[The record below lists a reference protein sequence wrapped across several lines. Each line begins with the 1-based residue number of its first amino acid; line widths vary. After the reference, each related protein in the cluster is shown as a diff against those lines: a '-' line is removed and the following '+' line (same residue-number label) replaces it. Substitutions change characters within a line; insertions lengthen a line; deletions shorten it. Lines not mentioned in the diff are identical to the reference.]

1 MTKSELIAKIQKYEW
16 NDIEFKKAQRGVS
29 EDAYKTVS
37 AYANTAGGYLVFG
50 VQDSNGQ
57 LTIVGVIEV
66 DKVLNDFLSALRT
79 GDKLNRIIC
88 VNEEAIEY
96 EDKTLLM
103 FYVPESP
110 KNEKPVYL
118 RGDIRQSYIRRGA
131 SDEQCTR
138 EEIERFLRDSAQEP
152 YDSVT
157 VDIRADT
164 FFDEETVN
172 WYREIF
178 QRRNPEHHSSD
189 SHPDFLLNWNFVVEQ
204 REMLKPTRAG
214 VLLFGKGRYVRQIL
228 PRPVLD
234 YQRIDTRFESWSAD
248 KRWHDRVVFEENIF
262 QTWRGL
268 VAKYMR
274 IAEHP
279 FSIDPAT
286 LRRNDD
292 PPDYVSF
299 REAAINLLMH
309 QDYGDY
315 GRKPVIQ
322 FFTDCTIF
330 WNPGDAFAT
339 EAELFDPTQKEVR
352 NPAIVNALRRIGLS
366 DQAGTGI
373 RLISRN
379 WQQLGNVPPVITNNK
394 AKKTFELL
402 LKKEQLLSEDQIL
415 FQSSIGVHLSEEEAS
430 VFAFA
435 CREGKISLTNIK
447 AITGK
452 TNRECRQLA
461 ERLQTQGL
469 VKAIDDE
476 HFELAEHLQARFRAT
491 EQDTANMS
499 TPQSEQVEPE
509 MINLSSHQS
518 EQVLTVTDEHYK
530 ILVLCD
536 VPRALKELRETAG
549 FGSRGYFKAN
559 IIDPLLKLG
568 LLQMTVPDKPRSSK
582 QKYRLTENGLRLV
595 SLRKKTRE

>member
-1 MTKSELIAKIQKYEW
+1 MTKDELIAKIRKYEW

-37 AYANTAGGYLVFG
+37 AYANTAGGHLVFG

-57 LTIVGVIEV
+57 LAIVGVIEV

-88 VNEEAIEY
+88 VNEDVMEY
-96 EDKTLLM
+96 EDKTLLT

-110 KNEKPVYL
+110 RNEKPVYL

-131 SDEQCTR
+131 GDEQCTR
-138 EEIERFLRDSAQEP
+138 EEIQRFLRDSDQES
-152 YDSVT
+152 YDNVT

-164 FFDEETVN
+164 FFDEETVS

-178 QRRNPEHHSSD
+178 QRRNPEHQSSD
-189 SHPDFLLNWNFVVEQ
+189 SHQDFLRNWNFVVEQ
-204 REMLKPTRAG
+204 QETLKPTRAG
-214 VLLFGKGRYVRQIL
+214 VLLFGKARYVRQIL
-228 PRPVLD
+228 PRPALD
-234 YQRIDTRFESWSAD
+234 YQRIDTRFEWWSAD
-248 KRWHDRVVFEENIF
+248 KRWHDRFVFEENIF

-339 EAELFDPTQKEVR
+339 ESELFDPTQKEVR
-352 NPAIVNALRRIGLS
+352 NPAIVNAFRRIGLS

-373 RLISRN
+373 RSISRN
-379 WQQLGNVPPVITNNK
+379 WRQLGNIPPVIRNNK

-402 LKKEQLLSEDQIL
+402 LKKEPLLSEEQIL
-415 FQSSIGVHLSEEEAS
+415 FQSSIGVHLSEEDAP

-435 CREGKISLTNIK
+435 CRQGRISLTDIK

-452 TNRECRQLA
+452 TQQECRLLA
-461 ERLQTQGL
+461 QRLNAQSL
-469 VKAIDDE
+469 LKKVDE
-476 HFELAEHLQARFRAT
+476 HHFELEEQIQTRFKAAREIEQPDQAANGVFQG
-491 EQDTANMS
+491 EQGHI
-499 TPQSEQVEPE
+499 PV
-509 MINLSSHQS
+509 LSDQ
-518 EQVLTVTDEHYK
+518 HYL
-530 ILVLCD
+530 ILALCE
-536 VPRALKELRETAG
+536 VPRSLKELRQLTGAANRADFQAHLITPLVKSGLIEMVASDSPRAKQHTYILTEH
-549 FGSRGYFKAN
+549 GSRFVSARKRN
-559 IIDPLLKLG
+559 I
-568 LLQMTVPDKPRSSK
+568 
-582 QKYRLTENGLRLV
+582 E
-595 SLRKKTRE
+595 